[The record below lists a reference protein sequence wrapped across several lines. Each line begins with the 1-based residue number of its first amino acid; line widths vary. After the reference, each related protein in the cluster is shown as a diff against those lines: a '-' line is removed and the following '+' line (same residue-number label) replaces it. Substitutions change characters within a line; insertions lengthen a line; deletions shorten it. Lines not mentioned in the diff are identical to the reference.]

1 MSRPEIAINGF
12 RKIKKLK
19 IRTLLSRAFNKKIL
33 INKEIGVHV
42 NLWKWCNY
50 VGGTKK

>member
-12 RKIKKLK
+12 RKLKKLK
-19 IRTLLSRAFNKKIL
+19 IRTLLSLLLTKKIL

-42 NLWKWCNY
+42 NLWKWCN
-50 VGGTKK
+50 